1 MAKDREKRGVPI
13 WFGIH
18 WKRTVP
24 LLALA
29 VVVVLL
35 CLVGG
40 LAAKYVVV
48 DNKDDNQISAND
60 FYFSIDLLSATD
72 QYAGQDENK
81 ITERTI
87 HLYGATQTSL
97 SFKVRNYF
105 DDLRINPAD
114 ITYTISYTADSG
126 VPAVLE
132 SGNSQVT
139 SGASYTLTHGIQD
152 FDEFVVSAPN
162 NTVEGGEIEVTVASS
177 VPYVKTMTMTIVLH
191 PQKYDVLY
199 RVEDSVDSPY
209 ATLIIMAGKQDG
221 VAAGKIKVDWSAIN
235 TTANVLQV
243 DSTNTFVN
251 KSGELTG
258 VGVDNGEHLES
269 FVSKE
274 AIGELGSV
282 AVYFFKADPSK
293 NYSMPDTVAEA
304 EGDVYQVILNA
315 PAAN

>member
-114 ITYTISYTADSG
+114 ITYTISYKATAG

-139 SGASYTLTHGIQD
+139 SGASYTLTHGTQD

-209 ATLIIMAGKQDG
+209 ATLIIMAGKHDG
-221 VAAGKIKVDWSAIN
+221 VAAGKINVDWSAIN

-243 DSTNTFVN
+243 DTTNTFVN

-258 VGVDNGEHLES
+258 VGVNNGEHLKS

-274 AIGELGSV
+274 ALGELGSV

-293 NYSMPDTVAEA
+293 NYSMPDTVAKA
-304 EGDVYQVILNA
+304 VGDVYQVILNA